1 MKQGR
6 EHSDGGN
13 ETGLGRGPMAGKR
26 IKHVKHLENR
36 DGPVVRG
43 SSSGALRAKRLEM
56 QAGAHAPPGWA
67 LGAPNPLDHLP
78 HCMAPKC
85 QPCTRTGSPR
95 HDILPTRAC
104 DHSPAHICWTS
115 PREIPLLTTT
125 FLGLWR
131 SYRSQNPQSETEAPK
146 RDYFRL
152 YSMTIWDKIT

>member
-56 QAGAHAPPGWA
+56 QAGAHAPPG
-67 LGAPNPLDHLP
+67 
-78 HCMAPKC
+78 
-85 QPCTRTGSPR
+85 
-95 HDILPTRAC
+95 
-104 DHSPAHICWTS
+104 
-115 PREIPLLTTT
+115 
-125 FLGLWR
+125 
-131 SYRSQNPQSETEAPK
+131 
-146 RDYFRL
+146 
-152 YSMTIWDKIT
+152 